1 MVYIK
6 KVVNIFAFYTT
17 FAKDILLLLLEK
29 FLGTFVDFSVIRF
42 YLLWY
47 DSIHIQL
54 QGTRSASIIFWNCKH
69 IF

>member
-6 KVVNIFAFYTT
+6 KVVNFFAFYTT

-42 YLLWY
+42 YLP
-47 DSIHIQL
+47 
-54 QGTRSASIIFWNCKH
+54 
-69 IF
+69 